1 MNPDRTAVLIRQHI
15 AEQIG
20 LHVLVAA
27 TKRAIFLSGRV
38 PLEESYWLAE
48 HIAARDAPDKQI
60 ENYLVVEYFLPLG
73 SEGRRGFILEDMG
86 DELPVS
92 LLGFE
97 KQGIELESI
106 PPEELLETNVIHVVD
121 PMSSM
126 QTNQWSQSLPIF
138 PQLIP

>member
-73 SEGRRGFILEDMG
+73 SEGRRGLILEDMG